1 MPFSSENG
9 KAYIRNIVG
18 RVKHDRMLD
27 IGCGS
32 GTYAKMFP
40 EARWTGVEV
49 WEPYIEEFKLNDLY
63 EEVILS
69 DVRALRIATLGRF
82 DVAILGDVLEHMEKS
97 DAQDLLERV
106 KGIKS
111 EEHTSELQSH

>member
-1 MPFSSENG
+1 MPYSSESG

-40 EARWTGVEV
+40 DAHWTGVEV
-49 WEPYIEEFKLNDLY
+49 WEPYVEEFKLKDLY
-63 EEVILS
+63 QADTV
-69 DVRALRIATLGRF
+69 
-82 DVAILGDVLEHMEKS
+82 
-97 DAQDLLERV
+97 
-106 KGIKS
+106 
-111 EEHTSELQSH
+111 